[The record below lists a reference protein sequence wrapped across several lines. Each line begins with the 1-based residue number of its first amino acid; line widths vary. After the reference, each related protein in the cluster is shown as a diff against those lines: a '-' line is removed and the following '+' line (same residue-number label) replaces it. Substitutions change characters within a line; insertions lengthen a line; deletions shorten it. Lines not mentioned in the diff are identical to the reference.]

1 MCVAYLGNISF
12 QFEVF
17 DLADYDVA
25 VIGSGPGGYVAA
37 IRAAQLGLKTAIIER
52 DNVGG
57 VCLNWGCIPSKSLLR
72 NAEVLELIKRAD
84 EFGITF
90 DNLQF
95 DYGKAID
102 RSRQVVRRLTSGVG
116 FLLKKNNVT
125 QIEGTGVIKNKSTIE
140 IQGAEPQT
148 ITADNIIIATGGR
161 PHQVPGV
168 DVDGETILT
177 YREAVVLKEVPDR
190 IVIIGGGP
198 IGVEFADIYHS
209 YGSEVTIVEML
220 PRLVPLE
227 DEEISQQLER
237 SFKKRKI
244 NFMTGTKVKDV
255 LTDKGVAVV
264 DLEYGD
270 GKATSIECDKV
281 LVAVGVQANTT
292 GMGLESLGL
301 EMDRSFIQVD
311 DGMRTNVPGVYAIGD
326 VTGKLMLAH
335 VASAQAVIAAETI
348 ADMSPQPLDYS
359 LMPKATYCRPQ
370 VASFGL
376 TEAQAKEQGHK
387 VKIGKFPLMASG
399 KALALGETDGM
410 IKLVI
415 DAEVG
420 EVIGAHMIGAE
431 VTELLGEVSL
441 SRLLEGTTTE
451 LGWLVHPHPSIS
463 EAIKEAALAAEDQAI
478 HV

>member
-1 MCVAYLGNISF
+1 M
-12 QFEVF
+12 
-17 DLADYDVA
+17 ADYDVA

-37 IRAAQLGLKTAIIER
+37 IRAAQLGLKTAIIEKE
-52 DNVGG
+52 NTGG
-57 VCLNWGCIPSKSLLR
+57 VCLNWGCIPTKSLLR
-72 NAEVLELIKRAD
+72 NAEVLDLVKRAD
-84 EFGITF
+84 DFGISF

-95 DYGKAID
+95 DYGNAVD

-125 QIEGTGVIKNKSTIE
+125 QIEGAAVIRDSSTIE
-140 IQGAEPQT
+140 VQGAEPQT

-161 PHQVPGV
+161 PIQVPGIE
-168 DVDGETILT
+168 VDGDTVMT

-190 IVIIGGGP
+190 IVIVGGGP

-209 YGSEVTIVEML
+209 YGADVTIVEML

-227 DEEISQQLER
+227 DEEISHQLER
-237 SFKKRKI
+237 SFKKRKLR
-244 NFMTGTKVKDV
+244 FMTGTKVRDV
-255 LTDKGVAVV
+255 ITDNGVAVV
-264 DLEYGD
+264 DLVD
-270 GKATSIECDKV
+270 GEGMTTSIECDRV
-281 LVAVGVQANTT
+281 LVATGIQANTE
-292 GMGLESLGL
+292 GLGLESLDL

-311 DGMRTNVPGVYAIGD
+311 EGMQTNVAGVYAIGD
-326 VTGKLMLAH
+326 VTGKLLLAH
-335 VASAQAVIAAETI
+335 VASAQGVTAAETI
-348 ADMSPQPLDYS
+348 AGMNPPPLDYS

-376 TEAQAKEQGHK
+376 TEEQAKEQGHTI
-387 VKIGKFPLMASG
+387 KIGKFPLMASG
-399 KALALGETDGM
+399 KALALGDTDGM
-410 IKLVI
+410 VKLVI

-420 EVIGAHMIGAE
+420 EVLGAHMIGAE

-463 EAIKEAALAAEDQAI
+463 EAIKEAALAADDQAI